1 MKTNLEEL
9 RRIAAKLPSEVTDEE
24 KQVIKGACEEAGI
37 KYTTRKRCPN
47 CIIDLAIK
55 AYGVLA
61 KDDEQTKSKST
72 AKWAVRPGLDVVYR
86 GRRINATT
94 ITDTLAEE
102 ILAEG
107 FPKMFLVERKAK
119 A

>member
-9 RRIAAKLPSEVTDEE
+9 RRIAAKLPSEVTAEE
-24 KQVIKGACEEAGI
+24 KEAIKTACEDAGI
-37 KYTTRKRCPN
+37 KFAIRKKCPN

-55 AYGVLA
+55 AYGILN
-61 KDDEQTKSKST
+61 KDEQTEAEST

-94 ITDTLAEE
+94 ITDALAEE

-107 FPKMFLVERKAK
+107 FPKMFLVERKQA
-119 A
+119 

>member
-9 RRIAAKLPSEVTDEE
+9 RLIAGKQPSEVTAEDKE
-24 KQVIKGACEEAGI
+24 VIKAACEEAGI
-37 KYTTRKRCPN
+37 KYSDRKKCPN

-55 AYGVLA
+55 AYGALI
-61 KDDEQTKSKST
+61 KDEQSEETST

-107 FPKMFLVERKAK
+107 FPKMFLVERKPK

>member
-9 RRIAAKLPSEVTDEE
+9 RRIAAKLPSDVTAEE
-24 KQVIKGACEEAGI
+24 KEIIKEACEEAGI
-37 KYTTRKRCPN
+37 KYSTRKRCPN

-55 AYGVLA
+55 AYGILA
-61 KDDEQTKSKST
+61 KDEQTEESST

-86 GRRINATT
+86 GRRINAAT
-94 ITDTLAEE
+94 ITDALAEE

-107 FPKMFLVERKAK
+107 FPKMFLVERKK

>member
-9 RRIAAKLPSEVTDEE
+9 RRIAAKLPSEVTAEE
-24 KQVIKGACEEAGI
+24 KEVIKTACEEAGI
-37 KYTTRKRCPN
+37 KYSTRKKCPN

-55 AYGVLA
+55 AYGILA
-61 KDDEQTKSKST
+61 KDEQTEESST

-107 FPKMFLVERKAK
+107 FPKMFLVERKQA
-119 A
+119 

>member
-9 RRIAAKLPSEVTDEE
+9 RLIAGKQPSEVTAEDKE
-24 KQVIKGACEEAGI
+24 VIKEACEEAGI
-37 KYTTRKRCPN
+37 KYSDRKKCPN

-55 AYGVLA
+55 AYGVLN
-61 KDDEQTKSKST
+61 KDEQSEETST

-107 FPKMFLVERKAK
+107 FPRMFLVERKK

>member
-9 RRIAAKLPSEVTDEE
+9 RRIAAKLPSEVTAEE
-24 KQVIKGACEEAGI
+24 KQVIKEACEEAGI
-37 KYTTRKRCPN
+37 KYTERKKCPN

-55 AYGVLA
+55 AYGILN
-61 KDDEQTKSKST
+61 KDEETETEST

-86 GRRINATT
+86 GRRINAAT
-94 ITDTLAEE
+94 ITDALAEE

-107 FPKMFLVERKAK
+107 FPKMFLVERKQA
-119 A
+119 

>member
-9 RRIAAKLPSEVTDEE
+9 RRIAAKLPSEVTAEE
-24 KQVIKGACEEAGI
+24 KEVIKTACEEAGI
-37 KYTTRKRCPN
+37 KFSTRKKCPN

-55 AYGVLA
+55 AYGVLN
-61 KDDEQTKSKST
+61 KDEQTEESST

-94 ITDTLAEE
+94 ITDELAEE

-107 FPKMFLVERKAK
+107 FPKMFLVERKS
-119 A
+119 

>member
-9 RRIAAKLPSEVTDEE
+9 RRIAAKLPSEVTAEE
-24 KQVIKGACEEAGI
+24 KEVIKTACEEAGI
-37 KYTTRKRCPN
+37 KYSDRKKCPN

-55 AYGVLA
+55 AYGILS
-61 KDDEQTKSKST
+61 KDEQTEETSI

-86 GRRINATT
+86 GRRINAAT

-107 FPKMFLVERKAK
+107 FPKMFLVERKPK